1 MNWTRRAAK
10 IVAINLAIVFMLIGI
25 LVSGP
30 IAVVLA
36 YDAIRVVV
44 PAPFVDSRK
53 DLPNYDGIGWKDQY
67 FSDHKG
73 ISSSYSDFVVWKL
86 DPLSTETISINDN
99 GRRYTVAGS
108 EAPTGEVWI
117 FGGSTVFGPG
127 VNDANTIPSLLA
139 RQTGLKAVNF
149 GQDNYVARQSV
160 ISLLG
165 EYATR
170 RTVTEETVTV
180 VFYDGVN
187 NVHVNCRVE
196 NVDLVT
202 DRQAQI
208 RSALGANRAA
218 EDASPIQLFRPGRVL
233 VRKLIQ
239 RGFVDALGYEPD
251 DLYVC
256 DDDADR
262 ADQVARGLVSDW
274 KAAQAIAETNGDEF
288 VAVLQPVSYL
298 SDTRLDH
305 LPVWQYDA
313 EFAKQYAAVYPLIR
327 AYAMDAGINYADL
340 SHVYDRDEFI
350 YIDFCHVSPNG
361 NEYMAEA
368 LARVLSASL

>member
-10 IVAINLAIVFMLIGI
+10 TVAINLAIVFMLIGI

-73 ISSSYSDFVVWKL
+73 ISSSYSDFVVWRL

-117 FGGSTVFGPG
+117 FGGSTVFGSG

-160 ISLLG
+160 ISLLK
-165 EYATR
+165 EYATGR
-170 RTVTEETVTV
+170 KADNETVAV
-180 VFYDGVN
+180 IFYDGVN
-187 NVHVNCRVE
+187 NVHVNCRME
-196 NVDLVT
+196 NFDLVT
-202 DRQAQI
+202 DRQTQI
-208 RSALGANRAA
+208 RSALAV
-218 EDASPIQLFRPGRVL
+218 EDASPIQLFRPASVL
-233 VRKLIQ
+233 VGKLAQ
-239 RGFVDALGYEPD
+239 RVVPDALGKEPD
-251 DLYVC
+251 GLYVC

-327 AYAMDAGINYADL
+327 AYAMDAGINYVDL

-368 LARVLSASL
+368 LARVLSESL